1 MQTEDRRSYV
11 LRLLENRPSVTV
23 TELSAH
29 FGVSEVSVRKL
40 LTAMEQEGTIK
51 RTWGG
56 AVSTST
62 LLAEELENG
71 REPAGIAE
79 KKSIARAA
87 YACIE
92 DSDTIFLD
100 CGATTIQ
107 LARLIRKGKKRNVLI
122 ATTGLN
128 IAMELADS
136 GDIAV
141 IMIGGEVQPSV
152 LSCAGAF
159 AESMLNSMYFDKGLI
174 SGNYLTVNH
183 GLTTP
188 NADDARFKRIIMEH
202 CRETY
207 IVIDSSRFGDDSL
220 SLIAKADELGNII
233 TDWNVPGELLRGF
246 ENQGTH
252 VIQSTK

>member
-152 LSCAGAF
+152 LSCAGRS
-159 AESMLNSMYFDKGLI
+159 EERRVGK
-174 SGNYLTVNH
+174 
-183 GLTTP
+183 
-188 NADDARFKRIIMEH
+188 E
-202 CRETY
+202 CR
-207 IVIDSSRFGDDSL
+207 SRWS
-220 SLIAKADELGNII
+220 
-233 TDWNVPGELLRGF
+233 PY
-246 ENQGTH
+246 H
-252 VIQSTK
+252 

>member
-1 MQTEDRRSYV
+1 M
-11 LRLLENRPSVTV
+11 
-23 TELSAH
+23 
-29 FGVSEVSVRKL
+29 
-40 LTAMEQEGTIK
+40 
-51 RTWGG
+51 
-56 AVSTST
+56 
-62 LLAEELENG
+62 
-71 REPAGIAE
+71 
-79 KKSIARAA
+79 
-87 YACIE
+87 
-92 DSDTIFLD
+92 
-100 CGATTIQ
+100 
-107 LARLIRKGKKRNVLI
+107 LI

-159 AESMLNSMYFDKGLI
+159 AESMLNSMYFDKGFI